1 MRAGGRLTRLC
12 ADSSVAA
19 GCGACAARTPCGAV
33 CARVP
38 AAGNEK
44 TPAKA
49 NNIAAVLIRLMTPTQ
64 TCCRPQGLRLARE
77 RQLQALP
84 ENACKPVCTTAE
96 HALNRRNVDFSESA
110 LACRDG
116 SHGARYLRAPAE
128 RLSRSV
134 RGRDHPRRR
143 FSDRRGPRRDAGGE
157 RIRPARPVPG
167 YWPAVPHQ

>member
-1 MRAGGRLTRLC
+1 MRAGGRLTRLR
-12 ADSSVAA
+12 ADSSVAT
-19 GCGACAARTPCGAV
+19 GRGACAARTPCGAA

-49 NNIAAVLIRLMTPTQ
+49 NNIAAVLIRLMTRTQ
-64 TCCRPQGLRLARE
+64 TCCRPQGLRLARQ

-116 SHGARYLRAPAE
+116 SHGARYLRAPAWE
-128 RLSRSV
+128 FSRSV

-157 RIRPARPVPG
+157 RIRPALALPRHRP
-167 YWPAVPHQ
+167 AISQQ